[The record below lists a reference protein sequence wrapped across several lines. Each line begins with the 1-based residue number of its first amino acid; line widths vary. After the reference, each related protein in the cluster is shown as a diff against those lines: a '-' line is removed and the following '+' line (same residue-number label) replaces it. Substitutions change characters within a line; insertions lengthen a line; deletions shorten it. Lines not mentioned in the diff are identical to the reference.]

1 MLHRLL
7 LLPLLSPLLLTL
19 LVAAL
24 NPSPS
29 VALRLLTW
37 QAPVLPIGL
46 WMAIAAGGG
55 AALSASATALALRQ
69 GGRPSLRRTVRRR
82 EWRERDTWSPPWG
95 GDAEPRSTTAA
106 ASDPYQAAPASQ
118 PPAGPGRAPGEPA
131 PTVSVP
137 YRVLHR
143 PEGGAPRPFR
153 PEPAASPRPAAVAT
167 AEGDWGESDGEE
179 W

>member
-7 LLPLLSPLLLTL
+7 LLPLLSPLLVTL

-29 VALRLLTW
+29 LALRLLTW
-37 QAPVLPIGL
+37 QTPSLPIGL

-69 GGRPSLRRTVRRR
+69 GERPPLRRTVRRR
-82 EWRERDTWSPPWG
+82 EERETETWTAPWH
-95 GDAEPRSTTAA
+95 GDSARATSTPSAA
-106 ASDPYQAAPASQ
+106 TTVAPASAAPA
-118 PPAGPGRAPGEPA
+118 GPSRAPGEPA

-143 PEGGAPRPFR
+143 PEGDAPRPFR
-153 PEPAASPRPAAVAT
+153 PDPAAAARPAAVAT
-167 AEGDWGESDGEE
+167 AEADWGESDGEQ

>member
-7 LLPLLSPLLLTL
+7 LLPLLSPLLVTL

-29 VALRLLTW
+29 LALRLLTW
-37 QAPVLPIGL
+37 QTPSLPIGL

-69 GGRPSLRRTVRRR
+69 GERPPLRPTV
-82 EWRERDTWSPPWG
+82 
-95 GDAEPRSTTAA
+95 
-106 ASDPYQAAPASQ
+106 APASAA
-118 PPAGPGRAPGEPA
+118 PSGPSRAPGEPA

-143 PEGGAPRPFR
+143 PEGDAPRPFR
-153 PEPAASPRPAAVAT
+153 PDPAAAARPAAVAT
-167 AEGDWGESDGEE
+167 AEADWGESDGEQ